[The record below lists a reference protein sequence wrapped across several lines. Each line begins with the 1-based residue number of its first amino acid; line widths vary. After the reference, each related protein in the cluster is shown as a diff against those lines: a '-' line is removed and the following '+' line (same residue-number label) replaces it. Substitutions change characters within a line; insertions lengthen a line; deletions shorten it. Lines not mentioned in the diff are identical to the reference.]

1 MNIPPLTYIVN
12 RPCEAGDLHMH
23 INAVF
28 EGGGVKGISLAGA
41 VKAAELAGVQFS
53 RVAGTSSGSIVAA
66 VIAAGYSADEMKKII
81 EETPFQALLKR
92 APIFNTR
99 VIGPALRVLIK
110 KGLYSGEGL
119 ENWIRK
125 ILLDKGIFTF
135 SDLPAGKLHIV
146 ASDITNG
153 KLLVL
158 PDDLRHYGI
167 NPSTFPVAKAIRMSC
182 SIPYFFD
189 PVILRLIGAPARG
202 KSFNDQFVYVV
213 DGGLLSN
220 FPLWLFD
227 RQSKGGPEPLPVVG
241 FQMVGKNIKEPH
253 LIDGAFSM
261 LTAMFETMLSAHDE
275 RYIEQQNRDRTIKI
289 PTLGVSTTHFYLT
302 TEESLNLYESG
313 LKAGRDFFASWRPEK
328 C

>member
-1 MNIPPLTYIVN
+1 ML
-12 RPCEAGDLHMH
+12 

-41 VKAAELAGVQFS
+41 VKAAELAGVHFG
-53 RVAGTSSGSIVAA
+53 RVAGTSSGSIIAA
-66 VIAAGYSADEMKKII
+66 VIAAGYTADEMKKII
-81 EETPFQALLKR
+81 EATPFQSLLKR
-92 APIFNTR
+92 APVFNTR

-110 KGLYSGEGL
+110 KGLYSGEAF
-119 ENWIRK
+119 ENWIRQ

-135 SDLPAGKLHIV
+135 SDIPAGKLHIV

-167 NPSTFPVAKAIRMSC
+167 NPLTFPVAKAIRMSC

-202 KSFNDQFVYVV
+202 KSFSEQFVYVV

-227 RQSKGGPEPLPVVG
+227 RQSKGVAEPIPVVG
-241 FQMVGKNIKEPH
+241 FQMVGKNRNEPH
-253 LIDGAFSM
+253 QIDGAFSM

-289 PTLGVSTTHFYLT
+289 PTLGISTTYFNLT
-302 TEESLNLYESG
+302 TEESMKLYDSG
-313 LKAGRDFFASWRPEK
+313 LTAGNHFFATWRPDK
-328 C
+328 TR

>member
-1 MNIPPLTYIVN
+1 
-12 RPCEAGDLHMH
+12 MH

-41 VKAAELAGVQFS
+41 VKAAELAGIEFN

-66 VIAAGYSADEMKKII
+66 VLAAGYTADEMKKII
-81 EETPFQALLKR
+81 DETPFQSFLKR
-92 APIFNTR
+92 APFFNTR
-99 VIGPALRVLIK
+99 FIGPALRVLIK
-110 KGLYSGEGL
+110 KGLYSGEAL
-119 ENWIRK
+119 ENWIHR

-135 SDLPAGKLHIV
+135 SDIPAGKLYIV

-167 NPSTFPVAKAIRMSC
+167 NPSTFPVAKAVRMSC

-202 KSFNDQFVYVV
+202 KSFSEQFVYVV

-227 RQSKGGPEPLPVVG
+227 RHSKGGPEHLPVVG
-241 FQMVGKNIKEPH
+241 FQMVGKNRNEPH
-253 LIDGAFSM
+253 RIDGPFSM

-275 RYIEQQNRDRTIKI
+275 RYIEQHNRERTIKI
-289 PTLGVSTTHFYLT
+289 PTLGVSTTHFNIS
-302 TEESLNLYESG
+302 TEESMKLYESG
-313 LKAGRDFFASWRPEK
+313 LIAGTEFFSSWRPGEK
-328 C
+328 R

>member
-1 MNIPPLTYIVN
+1 
-12 RPCEAGDLHMH
+12 MH

-41 VKAAELAGVQFS
+41 VKAAELAGIKFK

-66 VIAAGYSADEMKKII
+66 VLAAGYTADEMKTII
-81 EETPFQALLKR
+81 ETTPFDSLLKR
-92 APIFNTR
+92 APIFNTKI
-99 VIGPALRVLIK
+99 IGPALRILIK
-110 KGLYSGEGL
+110 KGLYSGEAL
-119 ENWIRK
+119 EQWIRR
-125 ILLDKGIFTF
+125 LLLKKGIFTF
-135 SDLPAGKLHIV
+135 SDIPAGKLYIV

-167 NPSTFPVAKAIRMSC
+167 NPSTFPVAKAVRMSC

-189 PVILRLIGAPARG
+189 PVILRLTGRAAKG
-202 KSFNDQFVYVV
+202 KSFREQFVYVV

-227 RQSKGGPEPLPVVG
+227 REKNEGTKQPPVIG
-241 FQMVGKNIKEPH
+241 FQMVGKNNCEPRK
-253 LIDGAFSM
+253 IDGPFSM

-275 RYIEQQNRDRTIKI
+275 RYIEKENRHRTIKI
-289 PTLGVSTTHFYLT
+289 PTLGVSTTHFEL
-302 TEESLNLYESG
+302 TEEESRGLYESG
-313 LKAGRDFFASWRPEK
+313 LAAGQKFFSTWRPDK
-328 C
+328 

>member
-1 MNIPPLTYIVN
+1 
-12 RPCEAGDLHMH
+12 MH

-41 VKAAELAGVQFS
+41 VKAAELAGVHFS
-53 RVAGTSSGSIVAA
+53 RVAGTSSGSIIAA
-66 VIAAGYSADEMKKII
+66 VLAAGYTADEMKKII
-81 EETPFQALLKR
+81 EATPFQSLLKR

-110 KGLYSGEGL
+110 KGLYSGEAL
-119 ENWIRK
+119 ENWVRQ

-135 SDLPAGKLHIV
+135 SDIPSGKLHIV
-146 ASDITNG
+146 ASDITNS

-158 PDDLRHYGI
+158 PDDLRQYGI
-167 NPSTFPVAKAIRMSC
+167 NPSTFPVAKAVRMSC

-202 KSFNDQFVYVV
+202 KSFSEQFIYVV

-227 RQSKGGPEPLPVVG
+227 REPKGGPNPLPVVG
-241 FQMVGKNIKEPH
+241 FQMVGKNRNEPH
-253 LIDGAFSM
+253 QINGAFSM
-261 LTAMFETMLSAHDE
+261 LTAMVETMLSAHDE
-275 RYIEQQNRDRTIKI
+275 RYIEQHNRERTIKI
-289 PTLGVSTTHFYLT
+289 PTLGISTTHFNLSL
-302 TEESLNLYESG
+302 EESMNLYESG
-313 LKAGRDFFASWRPEK
+313 LIAGKEFFASWKQGRGH
-328 C
+328 